1 MGTGGNRGNRVIGK
15 LVLVMDTTKIKP
27 LFLTIEEVALL
38 LRKKE
43 RTIRE
48 WCYAKTIPHY
58 KVGRSLRFRLDEIMD
73 WLQKDCRIEVSSFYL
88 DGNPSRKSY
97 KKTEPPKLEI

>member
-1 MGTGGNRGNRVIGK
+1 
-15 LVLVMDTTKIKP
+15 MDNTKIKP

-58 KVGRSLRFRLDEIMD
+58 KVGRSIRFRLDEVMD
-73 WLQKDCRIEVSSFYL
+73 WLQKECRREVSSFFL
-88 DGNPSRKSY
+88 DGKPSGNSY
-97 KKTEPPKLEI
+97 KNAKPPKLEI